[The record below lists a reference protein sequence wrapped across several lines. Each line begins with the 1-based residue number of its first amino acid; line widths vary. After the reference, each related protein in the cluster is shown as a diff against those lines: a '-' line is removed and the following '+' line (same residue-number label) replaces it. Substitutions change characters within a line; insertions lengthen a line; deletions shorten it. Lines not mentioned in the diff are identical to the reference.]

1 MSNQAISEL
10 TDDEKIAYIV
20 EPLVEGIKDY
30 ARSLIETGELN
41 ADHFVAFSSRKMGEV
56 LRSSEMSDWS
66 LVHRRRAYD
75 LVMDQLRNLR
85 YEEGD
90 FVQLL
95 PKA

>member
-1 MSNQAISEL
+1 MTPQATNGL

-30 ARSLIETGELN
+30 ARSLIEVGELEP
-41 ADHFVAFSSRKMGEV
+41 DHFVAFSSRKMGEV
-56 LRSSEMSDWS
+56 LRSELSEWS
-66 LVHRRRAYD
+66 LVHRRTAYD
-75 LVMDQLRNLR
+75 IVMDQLRNLR
-85 YEEGD
+85 YEHGD